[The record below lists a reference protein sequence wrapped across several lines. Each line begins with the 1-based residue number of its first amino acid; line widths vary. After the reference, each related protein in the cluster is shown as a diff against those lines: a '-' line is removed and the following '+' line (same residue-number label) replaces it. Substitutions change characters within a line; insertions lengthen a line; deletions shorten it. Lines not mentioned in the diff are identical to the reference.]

1 MKKQLAEDMVAFIAP
16 IREKALDLQTNT
28 DYLKRV
34 MAMGKDK
41 ARASASATLSEARK
55 KMGIDFY

>member
-1 MKKQLAEDMVAFIAP
+1 MVAFIAP